1 MELMYQNVV
10 EMMDRCCEEYADLPM
25 YGAPADGDYN
35 WMTFRDFAETVAELR
50 GGLDLLG
57 VGVGDRV
64 GVISAN
70 MIPWVTMA
78 YATFS
83 AGAVYVPMYPQQHK
97 EEWQYILRDSNCKVL
112 LVASEKLYHEALT
125 WRGEILPELQHVVLL
140 RDSENSEVQ
149 TYESLRKMG
158 QQHPV
163 PAQYPDTGALVEIM
177 YTSGTTGNP
186 KGVMLSHRGVLSTV
200 QAGLTS
206 IPFRKG
212 DRTLAFLPWAH
223 IFGQICEVHGLMMFG
238 MSAAMNENLA
248 KLVDELGQVKPTL
261 LFAVPRVYNRIY
273 EKIHLQ
279 INNKSPKLYSLF
291 QYGLTC
297 SAKRRHGEKLSLKEA
312 LSFKLCDKL
321 FFSKVRARFGN
332 RLRMAYSGGS
342 ALNPEVIEFVQNIGI
357 TLLEGYGLTEA
368 IVSANAP
375 DVQKTGAV
383 GKPLPGVRVE
393 IDRSVTTANEQDG
406 EIIIHGP
413 TLMLGYHNLPEET
426 ASVFTPEG
434 GFRTGDVGN
443 IDEDGFLRITGRVKE
458 IYKLENGKYCVP
470 ALMEEALKLSPFIN
484 QVMIYGFQ
492 KLYNVAL
499 IVVEVDALQTHA
511 SRNNIAGTLEDWLK
525 DEEILKLYKQELRKY
540 AADFQDYERPKRFH
554 LLTEEWT
561 VDNNLI
567 TPTLKLKRNRVE
579 ERFQEELTGMY

>member
-1 MELMYQNVV
+1 ML
-10 EMMDRCCEEYADLPM
+10 CCYV
-25 YGAPADGDYN
+25 
-35 WMTFRDFAETVAELR
+35 TLR
-50 GGLDLLG
+50 I
-57 VGVGDRV
+57 R
-64 GVISAN
+64 S
-70 MIPWVTMA
+70 
-78 YATFS
+78 
-83 AGAVYVPMYPQQHK
+83 
-97 EEWQYILRDSNCKVL
+97 
-112 LVASEKLYHEALT
+112 
-125 WRGEILPELQHVVLL
+125 
-140 RDSENSEVQ
+140 Q

-158 QQHPV
+158 QQHLV

-186 KGVMLSHRGVLSTV
+186 KGVMLSRRGVLSTV

-279 INNKSPKLYSLF
+279 IYNKSPKLYSLF

-297 SAKRRHGEKLSLKEA
+297 SPNDGMVRNSLSRSTGLQTLRQA
-312 LSFKLCDKL
+312 LLL
-321 FFSKVRARFGN
+321 QVRARFGN

-413 TLMLGYHNLPEET
+413 TPMLGYHNLPEET

-443 IDEDGFLRITGRVKE
+443 IDGDGFLRITGESKRSTSWK
-458 IYKLENGKYCVP
+458 
-470 ALMEEALKLSPFIN
+470 MES
-484 QVMIYGFQ
+484 
-492 KLYNVAL
+492 
-499 IVVEVDALQTHA
+499 
-511 SRNNIAGTLEDWLK
+511 
-525 DEEILKLYKQELRKY
+525 
-540 AADFQDYERPKRFH
+540 
-554 LLTEEWT
+554 T
-561 VDNNLI
+561 VSQL
-567 TPTLKLKRNRVE
+567 
-579 ERFQEELTGMY
+579 